1 LGFNYIYQY
10 NLIYLII
17 NFNLI
22 KQNKGIF
29 GPGCGN
35 LAENMA
41 IKVLSLFSTKGGDM
55 ANPEMPVAQK
65 RSFLGSLPAAI
76 WLLSAAIM
84 AMRIAEVFYVP
95 ILPLYV
101 KALDTAAPLFLVGIV
116 TGIHRL
122 SLAFTQPLAGGWL
135 DRAGRKKPFIIGTGI
150 AAVSSLLGGAAFGPA
165 DLVLYRVFS
174 GVGFGL
180 LTLAA
185 LAFIT
190 DITSSNNRATAM
202 GIFSAST
209 LAGAA
214 IGPLPG
220 GMIAESFSSHLLG
233 YRATFYFSGTFMILV
248 GLYAYFLIKERTT
261 IPAGMT
267 PISKK
272 VPIREVLKNKDI
284 AMASLTTFLWGISY
298 GALLFLT
305 IPLLGEKLG
314 FPPTKIGWVISAFGW
329 GHVAGAFVFGP
340 LSDKFG
346 KRKPFGLISI
356 FGSGVLVI
364 LFALSENIWWMVG
377 INALFGFISGPCCN
391 VFPAMMSELN
401 PSAPATS
408 IGAQRFGE
416 QFGIFLGPV
425 IGGLLIPVFG
435 YQGAIMAYGA
445 IMIIGSL
452 VFQIGVAE
460 PRQPIVQL

>member
-1 LGFNYIYQY
+1 
-10 NLIYLII
+10 
-17 NFNLI
+17 
-22 KQNKGIF
+22 
-29 GPGCGN
+29 
-35 LAENMA
+35 MS
-41 IKVLSLFSTKGGDM
+41 IKVLSIFSPNGDDM
-55 ANPEMPVAQK
+55 ANPEMALAQK
-65 RSFLGSLPAAI
+65 RSFLSSLPAAI
-76 WLLSAAIM
+76 WLLSTAMM

-101 KALDTAAPLFLVGIV
+101 KTLDAAAPLFLVGIV

-135 DRAGRKKPFIIGTGI
+135 DRAERKKPFLIGTGI
-150 AAVSSLLGGAAFGPA
+150 AAAASLLGGAAFGPA

-174 GVGFGL
+174 GIGFGL

-248 GLYAYFLIKERTT
+248 GLYAYFLIKERAP
-261 IPAGMT
+261 IPAAMT
-267 PISKK
+267 QISKK
-272 VPIREVLKNKDI
+272 VSIREVLKNKNI
-284 AMASLTTFLWGISY
+284 AMASLSTFLWGISY

-305 IPLLGEKLG
+305 VPLLGEKLG
-314 FPPTKIGWVISAFGW
+314 FPATKIGWVISAFGW
-329 GHVAGAFVFGP
+329 GHVAGAFIFGP

-346 KRKPFGLISI
+346 KRKPFGLIAI
-356 FGSGVLVI
+356 IGSGVLVL
-364 LFALSENIWWMVG
+364 LFALSDNIWWMVA
-377 INALFGFISGPCCN
+377 INALFGLISGPCCN

-416 QFGIFLGPV
+416 QFGIFLGPIV
-425 IGGLLIPVFG
+425 GGLLIPLLG
-435 YQGAIMAYGA
+435 YQGAIIVYGG
-445 IMIIGSL
+445 IMIIGGI
-452 VFQIGVAE
+452 VFQLGVSE
-460 PRQPIVQL
+460 PKRLKVLKGR